1 MFRCRSLMLV
11 AALGV
16 VSTAA
21 AADYFPIVDGVVWA
35 YHSSSPQ
42 WDDQYTTHFAGTE
55 LVNGVA
61 TRVML
66 FTDGQDD
73 GLQHF
78 WTETPSGDKFLHGWS
93 HPAGLRNEFV
103 PPLLEIDAPLA
114 LGKTWDVA
122 TVGSLTG
129 PLTVH
134 YTVAA
139 VGSVTVPAGTFEALT
154 IEIQLEWPTAM
165 KALGVSAFG
174 TRRPASDAEVYER
187 RMYADGAGLIGW
199 SIGGRVDELLSIDAL
214 VGVEP
219 LTWTAVRQFY
229 R

>member
-16 VSTAA
+16 VSPVA
-21 AADYFPIVDGVVWA
+21 AADYFPIVDGVIWA

-42 WDDQYTTHFAGTE
+42 WDDQYTTRFAGTE
-55 LVNGVA
+55 VVNGVT
-61 TRVML
+61 TRVMR
-66 FTDGQDD
+66 FTGGQDD

-78 WTETPSGDKFLHGWS
+78 WTEAPAGDKFLHGWS
-93 HPAGLRNEFV
+93 APGGLHNEFV
-103 PPLLEIDAPLA
+103 PPLLEVDAPLV

-134 YTVAA
+134 YLVAA
-139 VGSVTVPAGTFEALT
+139 VGPVTVPAGTFQAFT
-154 IEIQLEWPTAM
+154 IEIQLEWPAAL
-165 KALGVSAFG
+165 KALGVSVFG
-174 TRRPASDAEVYER
+174 TRRAASDAEVDER

-199 SIGGRVDELLSIDAL
+199 SVGWRVDELLGIDAP
-214 VGVEP
+214 VGVEQV
-219 LTWTAVRQFY
+219 TWTAVRQLY